1 MKALLNFLTIFATVL
16 SLLICKKASSE
27 PLSIKI
33 GLTLGLTGIYS
44 DIADQQMKGF
54 RLWEKDTNERGGIL
68 GRRVEVLIY
77 DDKGDPNV
85 SKVLYERLMKDNE
98 VDLIFGPYSS
108 AITEAVAP
116 IANKYKYPMLASG
129 ASADSIWEKGYRY
142 IFGVYEPASKYSLG
156 FLKMLVINNIDGIA
170 LIYADDSFSEN
181 VANGTK
187 KWAKRLGLSFFYV
200 SSFKKSTKDLISIVK
215 KAKESG
221 AKVLIVCGH
230 LEESIQV
237 KLLIEN
243 IKWQPI
249 YFATVGPATDK
260 YYQKLRNKSEL
271 TFSSSQWENS
281 ISYPKSIKFNNAFMD
296 RYKIAPSYHAAT
308 AYATGQILEAAIRKA
323 KSLDREKIRNILSFM
338 DTMTIIGRYKV
349 DKSGSQIKHQN
360 LIIQWQRGK
369 REIVW
374 PDTIKTAQPL
384 FSVNE

>member
-1 MKALLNFLTIFATVL
+1 MNFLIIFATAL
-16 SLLICKKASSE
+16 SFLICKKANSE
-27 PLSIKI
+27 PLPIKI

-54 RLWEKDTNERGGIL
+54 RLWEKEINERGGIL
-68 GRRVEVLIY
+68 GRRVEVFIY

-85 SKVLYERLMKDNE
+85 SKELYERLMKDSE

-116 IANKYKYPMLASG
+116 IANKYKYPMLTSG
-129 ASADSIWEKGYRY
+129 ASADSIWEKGYNY

-156 FLKMLVINNIDGIA
+156 FLKMLIINNIDGIA

-187 KWAKRLGLSFFYV
+187 KWAKRLGLSILYIG
-200 SSFKKSTKDLISIVK
+200 SFKKSTKDFTSVVK

-230 LEESIQV
+230 LEESIKV
-237 KLLIEN
+237 KMFMEN
-243 IKWQPI
+243 IKWYPI

-271 TFSSSQWENS
+271 TFSSSQWEPS
-281 ISYPKSIKFNNAFMD
+281 VSYKKSIEFYDTFMD

-308 AYATGQILEAAIRKA
+308 AYAAGQILEAAIRKA

-338 DTMTIIGRYKV
+338 DTMTIVGRYKV
-349 DKSGSQIKHQN
+349 DKSGLQIKHQN
-360 LIIQWQRGK
+360 FIIQWQKGK

-374 PDTIKTAQPL
+374 PDTIKTANPL
-384 FSVNE
+384 FLDK